1 MEIMLNGEKVT
12 CEEGVSLENLL
23 LQMQYDKRQVA
34 AEVNGDIIPKAEY
47 WEYIVKPGDEIE
59 VVTFMG
65 GGCC

>member
-47 WEYIVKPGDEIE
+47 GEHIVKPGDEIE

>member
-34 AEVNGDIIPKAEY
+34 TEVNGDITPKAEY
-47 WEYIVKPGDEIE
+47 GEYIVKPGDEIE

>member
-47 WEYIVKPGDEIE
+47 GEYIVNPADEIE